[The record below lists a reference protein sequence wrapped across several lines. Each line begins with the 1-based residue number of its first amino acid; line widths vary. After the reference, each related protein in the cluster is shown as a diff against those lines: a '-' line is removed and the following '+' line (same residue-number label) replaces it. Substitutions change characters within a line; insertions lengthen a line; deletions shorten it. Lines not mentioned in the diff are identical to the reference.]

1 MGVSS
6 EIFFQK
12 SFLHFYA
19 TFFSIFNGFLYDPF
33 KTRNPNLSGN
43 NSNCHYLRRLKIAVE
58 PHSSSIGTSP
68 PLFSQHWKI
77 CFSKFFYVVEQ
88 KKSFPPYGD
97 YYWKLDLLRY
107 NRQSKDTESKTSMP
121 QWAKKLGGKYF
132 DILFFAPQTT
142 SRLLGLKKKISK
154 TLILAFADNSTL
166 SCPKFQF
173 FFPLFSSLCHV
184 GYNRLDWA
192 EGDKK

>member
-1 MGVSS
+1 MHPKSDFPILPEKLAADKWVSHQRY
-6 EIFFQK
+6 FFR
-12 SFLHFYA
+12 SLFFTFMPH
-19 TFFSIFNGFLYDPF
+19 FFSIFNGFLYDPF

-107 NRQSKDTESKTSMP
+107 NRQSKDTESKTSMA

-132 DILFFAPQTT
+132 DIFFFAPQTT
-142 SRLLGLKKKISK
+142 SRLLGLKKNLKNV
-154 TLILAFADNSTL
+154 D
-166 SCPKFQF
+166 
-173 FFPLFSSLCHV
+173 FSIC
-184 GYNRLDWA
+184 G
-192 EGDKK
+192 